1 MKLQRLFRIRQNFSE
16 RKLPD
21 VAAAVRAEMERAA
34 WTQSVPAGSRIAV
47 GVGSRGISNI
57 NIITK
62 AVVDFWK
69 SRGAKPFLIPVMGS
83 HGAASAEGQ
92 ADVLAHYGITEQT
105 MGAPVVSS
113 LEVVRIGT
121 TPEGIDVA
129 MDRTALES
137 DGVMLLSRV
146 KWHTSFEGKLESG
159 VHKMMAIGL
168 GKWEGA
174 KRYHAWGLRIGME
187 TVIRS
192 VGKVVL
198 GTGKMLG
205 GLAILEDAYH
215 NTAEVHALG
224 AEGMVEREEELLRRT
239 KAWKANI
246 PVEEVD
252 LLIVDEMGKNIS
264 GTGMDAKVVN
274 RGPQGPNKWPG
285 VPLVRRIFTR
295 DLTDMSYGNA
305 IGIGLTDIVTDR
317 LFHKIDFHATWI
329 NSLTASNPM
338 PSKAPIH
345 FPTDR
350 ECLEQILPT
359 CGKLDV
365 WECSIVWIRNT
376 MELGEMLA
384 SENLI
389 DELEKNH
396 HIEFLTEPQEIEFD
410 DAGNLVAML
419 AGEALAH

>member
-1 MKLQRLFRIRQNFSE
+1 MKLQRLVRIRQNFPE

-21 VAAAVRAEMERAA
+21 VAAAVRAEMEAA
-34 WTQSVPAGSRIAV
+34 EWARGVPAGSRIAV
-47 GVGSRGISNI
+47 GAGSRGISNI
-57 NIITK
+57 DVIAR

-69 SRGAKPFLIPVMGS
+69 SRGVKPFLIPVMGS

-113 LEVVRIGT
+113 LDVVNIGT
-121 TPEGIDVA
+121 TPEGIDVS

-137 DGVMLLSRV
+137 DGAMLLSRV

-174 KRYHAWGLRIGME
+174 KRYHAWGLRIGLE

-224 AEGMVEREEELLRRT
+224 AEGMVEREEALLRRT

-246 PVEEVD
+246 PVDEVD
-252 LLIVDEMGKNIS
+252 LLIVDEMGKNVS
-264 GTGMDAKVVN
+264 GTGMDAKVIN
-274 RGPQGPNKWPG
+274 RGSQGPNKWPG
-285 VPLVRRIFTR
+285 VPIVRRIFTR

-317 LFHKIDFHATWI
+317 LFRKIDFNATWI
-329 NSLTASNPM
+329 NSLTASNPT

-350 ECLEQILPT
+350 QCLEKILPT
-359 CGKLDV
+359 CGRLDV
-365 WECSIVWIRNT
+365 SECSIVWIRNT

-389 DELEKNH
+389 EELEQNH
-396 HIEFLTEPQEIEFD
+396 HIEFLSEPQEIEFD
-410 DAGNLVAML
+410 EAGNLVPAL

>member
-1 MKLQRLFRIRQNFSE
+1 MKLQRLARIKQNFLE
-16 RKLPD
+16 RRLPD
-21 VAAAVRAEMERAA
+21 VAAAVRADMEAA
-34 WTQSVPAGSRIAV
+34 EWAAAVPEGSRIAI

-57 NIITK
+57 DVISK

-69 SRGAKPFLIPVMGS
+69 SRGVKPSLIPVMGS

-92 ADVLAHYGITEQT
+92 AEVLAHYGITEQT

-113 LEVVRIGT
+113 LDVVNVGS
-121 TPEGIDVA
+121 TPEGIDVVV
-129 MDRTALES
+129 DRTALES

-146 KWHTSFEGKLESG
+146 KWHTNFDGKLESG

-174 KRYHAWGLRIGME
+174 RRYHSWGMRIGME
-187 TVIRS
+187 QMIRS
-192 VGKVVL
+192 VGRVVL
-198 GTGKMLG
+198 DTGKMLG
-205 GLAILEDAYH
+205 GIAILEDASH

-224 AEGMVEREEELLRRT
+224 VAGMVEREEALLKRV
-239 KAWKANI
+239 KSWKPNI
-246 PVEEVD
+246 PVAEVD
-252 LLIVDEMGKNIS
+252 LLIIDEMGKDIS
-264 GTGMDAKVVN
+264 GAGMDTKVIN
-274 RGPQGPNKWPG
+274 RGVLGPNKWPG
-285 VPLVRRIFTR
+285 VPIVRRIFTR
-295 DLTDMSYGNA
+295 DLTDLSYGNA

-317 LFHKIDFHATWI
+317 LFRKIDFNTTWI

-350 ECLEQILPT
+350 ECLEKILPT

-365 WECSIVWIRNT
+365 SECSIVWIHNT

-389 DELEKNH
+389 EELEQNH
-396 HIEFLTEPQEIEFD
+396 HIEFLSEPQEIEFD
-410 DAGNLVAML
+410 EAGNLLPVL

>member
-1 MKLQRLFRIRQNFSE
+1 MKLQRLVRIRQNFPA

-21 VAAAVRAEMERAA
+21 VAAAVQAQMEAAE
-34 WTQSVPAGSRIAV
+34 WTQAVPAGSRIAV

-57 NIITK
+57 DIITK

-69 SRGAKPFLIPVMGS
+69 SRGSQPFLIPVMGS
-83 HGAASAEGQ
+83 HGAASAAGQ

-113 LEVVRIGT
+113 LEVVKIGT
-121 TPEGIDVA
+121 TPEGIDVS
-129 MDRTALES
+129 MDRKALES

-174 KRYHAWGLRIGME
+174 KRYHAWSLRIGME
-187 TVIRS
+187 AVIRS

-198 GTGKMLG
+198 DTGKMLG

-215 NTAEVHALG
+215 NTAEVYALG
-224 AEGMVEREEELLRRT
+224 TAGMTDREEELLRRT

-246 PVEEVD
+246 PVGEVD

-264 GTGMDAKVVN
+264 GTGMDAKVIN
-274 RGPQGPNKWPG
+274 RGPKGPNKWPG
-285 VPLVRRIFTR
+285 VPLVRRVFTR
-295 DLTDMSYGNA
+295 DLTDLSYGNA
-305 IGIGLTDIVTDR
+305 IGIGFTDIVTDR
-317 LFHKIDFHATWI
+317 LFNKIDFNATWI

-350 ECLEQILPT
+350 ECLEKILPT
-359 CGKLDV
+359 WDKLDISQ
-365 WECSIVWIRNT
+365 CSIVWIRNT

-389 DELEKNH
+389 GELEKNP
-396 HIEFLTEPQEIEFD
+396 HIEFLGEPGEIEFD
-410 DAGNLVAML
+410 KTGNLVPML
-419 AGEALAH
+419 AGEAVAH